1 MGGANR
7 GFQARGQER
16 RHSWPGRERER
27 GACEVTGERERA
39 VRVLPEEMVMPCA
52 TSPTVDGRV

>member
-27 GACEVTGERERA
+27 GVCEVTGERERA
-39 VRVLPEEMVMPCA
+39 VRVLPEEMVTP
-52 TSPTVDGRV
+52 